1 MYLVHSWETVILIK
15 DANSANIFKRYAL
28 PVAPFHEEAF
38 PFIAVCGKASL
49 NLLNTKTCKHFPL
62 INQEM
67 VVGRPGV

>member
-28 PVAPFHEEAF
+28 PVASFDEETF

>member
-1 MYLVHSWETVILIK
+1 MYLVYNWETVILIT
-15 DANSANIFKRYAL
+15 DTNPANIFKRYAY
-28 PVAPFHEEAF
+28 PVMNFNEEEF

-49 NLLNTKTCKHFPL
+49 NLVNTKTCKHFPL